1 MILLTTN
8 QSELTI
14 FAIMSEEKQILS
26 LIEVMEL
33 LTVSRKTLD
42 NWNDNKILKRKK
54 IGGKIYYKRTDINNL
69 LK

>member
-1 MILLTTN
+1 
-8 QSELTI
+8 
-14 FAIMSEEKQILS
+14 MSEEKQILS